1 MQHPDEGTIHSWLDS
16 ALSAEDA
23 ARVESHVAECP
34 QCAAAVA
41 EARGFIAA
49 SSRILTAL
57 DDVPRGV
64 VPAGTDTGPVGSARR
79 RDFRILWRAA
89 AAVLVVA
96 GGSLIVLREG
106 GQDARVTVS
115 TRDTAS
121 FAPMAASATADERMG
136 EGAGI
141 AKAEKAAEGA
151 RVAAPQSDAVPVNQR
166 RVAPPT
172 ARPGKITAS
181 TERDFSG
188 KDAFGRIS
196 GSTVGVTGQG
206 VAAGAVVPASEAMQL
221 SANAV
226 RTQGDVLPL
235 KVLQVQRARGSR
247 RTLYEISPTDTVT
260 LTEPEPLLLSG
271 VVETGVGTVRERQS
285 GVSGVPSVAP
295 MRSQPAAAA
304 PRPAPPADSRA
315 ADSASV
321 ATEATAATA
330 AKASTEKR
338 SLASL
343 AQTQPAA
350 AFTARFNSI
359 SWIEPTSGKT
369 LTLSGNLPVE
379 RLQEIKRR
387 IEKER
392 SARSP

>member
-23 ARVESHVAECP
+23 ARVESHVAGCP

-64 VPAGTDTGPVGSARR
+64 VPAGAEKGLVGPARK

-121 FAPMAASATADERMG
+121 FEPMAASATADERMG
-136 EGAGI
+136 EGAGV
-141 AKAEKAAEGA
+141 AKAEGAAEGA
-151 RVAAPQSDAVPVNQR
+151 RVAAPQSNAVPLSQR
-166 RVAPPT
+166 RIAPPT
-172 ARPGKITAS
+172 ARGGRVPTSA
-181 TERDFSG
+181 ERDLS
-188 KDAFGRIS
+188 APSATGRIS
-196 GSTVGVTGQG
+196 GSTGGVVGQG
-206 VAAGAVVPASEAMQL
+206 VVAGAVGPASEAMQL
-221 SANAV
+221 SANSV
-226 RTQGDVLPL
+226 RTQGEIPPL
-235 KVLQVQRARGSR
+235 KVLRVERALGSR

-271 VVETGVGTVRERQS
+271 VVTTGVGTAREQQS
-285 GVSGVPSVAP
+285 RVSGARSVAP
-295 MRSQPAAAA
+295 RRAEPAAAA
-304 PRPAPPADSRA
+304 PLPARPADSRA

-321 ATEATAATA
+321 ATEATAA
-330 AKASTEKR
+330 KASTEKP

-350 AFTARFNSI
+350 AFTARFNTI
-359 SWIEPTSGKT
+359 SWTESASGKA
-369 LTLSGNLPVE
+369 LTLSGKLSVE
-379 RLQEIKRR
+379 RLQEIRRR
-387 IEKER
+387 IENER